1 MLLANVFENFRDVCL
16 DNYGLD
22 PANFYTAHGLT
33 WKAALNNTKIEVE
46 LLMDNS
52 MLLMFEKDIR
62 RGINQVVYCYA
73 KANKKYIGD
82 QYNADKESSYLQ
94 YHDANNLYGWAMAQ
108 DLPTYGFK

>member
-1 MLLANVFENFRDVCL
+1 
-16 DNYGLD
+16 
-22 PANFYTAHGLT
+22 
-33 WKAALNNTKIEVE
+33 
-46 LLMDNS
+46 MDNS

-108 DLPTYGFK
+108 DLPTYGFKWAIDVKTFNPRQIAKTVKKNRKGYLLEVDVDGYR